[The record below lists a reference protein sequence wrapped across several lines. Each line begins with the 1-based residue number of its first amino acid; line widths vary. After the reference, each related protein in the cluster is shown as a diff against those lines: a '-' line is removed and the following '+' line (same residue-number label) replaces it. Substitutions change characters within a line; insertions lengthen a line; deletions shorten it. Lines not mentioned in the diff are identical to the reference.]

1 MSSQQPVYMSNWSS
15 LKREAATLEQ
25 YINQRL
31 SSSSSSSST
40 SSSSSPSIG
49 PFSNTS
55 SITVSIDSGSASS
68 ITTTGGS
75 FLDLEAARLREV
87 DESIMRLSAVVEK
100 LSAIASASG
109 QASQLIATSTLQGVI
124 HELRTEQR
132 RQAGSLRIQRE
143 AASLMMRNDGSMAI
157 GSSGTNT
164 MTDAL
169 LRERGALQGSHSA
182 LDEVLGRAAETQAAL
197 SRQRNAMSSA
207 TGRLGNISAKL
218 PTLQDLMLAIQRRRS
233 LNDYIVAGV
242 IATCFLFT
250 LWYMFGGSGT
260 KSDSNNQNVVKKS

>member
-1 MSSQQPVYMSNWSS
+1 MSNWSS

-31 SSSSSSSST
+31 SSSSSSSSI
-40 SSSSSPSIG
+40 SSSSSSTSG
-49 PFSNTS
+49 S
-55 SITVSIDSGSASS
+55 SIIVSVDSSNASA
-68 ITTTGGS
+68 GS

-87 DESIMRLSAVVEK
+87 DESIARLSAVVEK

-109 QASQLIATSTLQGVI
+109 QASQLIATSTLQGVV

-132 RQAGSLRIQRE
+132 RQAGSLRVQRE
-143 AASLMMRNDGSMAI
+143 AAALMIRSNGSMAI
-157 GSSGTNT
+157 GSTTGNST

-197 SRQRNAMSSA
+197 SRQRSAMSSA

-218 PTLQDLMLAIQRRRS
+218 PTLQDLMQAIQRRRS

-242 IATCFLFT
+242 MAACFIFT
-250 LWYMFGGSGT
+250 LWYMFGGSGQKT
-260 KSDSNNQNVVKKS
+260 DSSSSNANSASNVKKTL